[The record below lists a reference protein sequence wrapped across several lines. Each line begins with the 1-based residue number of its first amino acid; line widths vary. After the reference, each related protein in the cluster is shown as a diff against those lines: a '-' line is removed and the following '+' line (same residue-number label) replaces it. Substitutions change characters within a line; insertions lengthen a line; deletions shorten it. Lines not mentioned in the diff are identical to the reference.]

1 VLVVRPA
8 SFFTGSSRRTEE
20 SPSAK
25 AGHSHLPLLVSTQAR
40 RKILGIRQATD
51 FGAAAVRLSAS
62 TEVWEGE
69 RLVAYQFVT
78 RCANC
83 AKEFGILWVMDPA
96 RRVSPKTVAK
106 ITCPLCGKRFYQD
119 AKDLL
124 PIGSQIENL
133 VVGRPV
139 RSVEVDYDCPHCNN
153 RGILVTLLHTDL
165 SWDELSSS
173 KENVQTAVCDN
184 DLCPG
189 KGLLQKLGPSR
200 VVLGSLN
207 PVWM

>member
-1 VLVVRPA
+1 M
-8 SFFTGSSRRTEE
+8 
-20 SPSAK
+20 
-25 AGHSHLPLLVSTQAR
+25 
-40 RKILGIRQATD
+40 
-51 FGAAAVRLSAS
+51 
-62 TEVWEGE
+62 
-69 RLVAYQFVT
+69 AYQFVT

-83 AKEFGILWVMDPA
+83 AKEFGILWVRDWT
-96 RRVSPKTVAK
+96 RRVGPETVAK

-139 RSVEVDYDCPHCNN
+139 RSVEVDYDCPHCSN
-153 RGILVTLLHTDL
+153 RGILVALLHTDL

-184 DLCPG
+184 HICPQ

-200 VVLGSLN
+200 LALGALN